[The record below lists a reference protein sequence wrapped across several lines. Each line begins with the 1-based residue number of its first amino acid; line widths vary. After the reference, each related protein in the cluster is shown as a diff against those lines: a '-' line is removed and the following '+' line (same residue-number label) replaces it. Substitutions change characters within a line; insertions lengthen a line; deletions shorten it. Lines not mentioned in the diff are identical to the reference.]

1 MGHKNYM
8 GTALATKQHQCMADE
23 EKTCGVEVVG
33 YDHKF
38 AKLRIENGG

>member
-1 MGHKNYM
+1 M
-8 GTALATKQHQCMADE
+8 ALAAKQYQFMADE
-23 EKTCGVEVVG
+23 EKTCGVEEVG